1 MNTFVL
7 KSQMALKGKSQKDMA
22 EQCGITTGTFSK
34 KINGKRE
41 FTQGEISAIAQ
52 TLNLTREQICDIF
65 FAEKVS

>member
-7 KSQMALKGKSQKDMA
+7 KSQMALNGKSQKDMA

-52 TLNLTREQICDIF
+52 TLKLTREQICDIF